1 MGKQVVDL
9 ARSYVGTP
17 YRVGGTTKAGVDCSG
32 LVVSVFEHIGLAL
45 PRTSR
50 GQARFGTEV
59 NRSELRPGDLVFFRT
74 AGGTQ
79 VTHVGIYSGRGKFIH
94 ASTRSRQVRVDALD
108 DKYFRRRFVLARRVL

>member
-32 LVVSVFEHIGLAL
+32 LVVGVFKQIGIAL

-50 GQARFGTEV
+50 DQAAFGKEISRTQ
-59 NRSELRPGDLVFFRT
+59 LRPGDLVFFRT
-74 AGGTQ
+74 ARGTR

-94 ASTRSRQVRVDALD
+94 ASTRSRQVRIDAME